1 MTKIYIE
8 DLVGMPEERVYQ
20 QLKAHERGFFAIMI
34 PKENTLHYGGV
45 AGIYQDYQLARYL
58 GLCLFRISN
67 MVGFTI
73 PALCERGEFTIVT
86 STRHFRELA
95 GILCFFASGY
105 VWRYIGN
112 GRSSLL
118 FISTITD
125 SSSWCRLCFS
135 QSNWQ
140 FISNQSI
147 PIFLSA
153 LRSYSYLFWIFLKSA
168 VPASGFFRFAPRRLC
183 IPEFLIRDRAPGSS
197 ID

>member
-95 GILCFFASGY
+95 GILCFFASGFDD
-105 VWRYIGN
+105 RGLP
-112 GRSSLL
+112 R
-118 FISTITD
+118 
-125 SSSWCRLCFS
+125 
-135 QSNWQ
+135 
-140 FISNQSI
+140 
-147 PIFLSA
+147 PAFLA
-153 LRSYSYLFWIFLKSA
+153 A
-168 VPASGFFRFAPRRLC
+168 VPELTEEELARYPSRVTALDTIC
-183 IPEFLIRDRAPGSS
+183 QALESDLSEETLQTLEKQLAEDFL
-197 ID
+197 